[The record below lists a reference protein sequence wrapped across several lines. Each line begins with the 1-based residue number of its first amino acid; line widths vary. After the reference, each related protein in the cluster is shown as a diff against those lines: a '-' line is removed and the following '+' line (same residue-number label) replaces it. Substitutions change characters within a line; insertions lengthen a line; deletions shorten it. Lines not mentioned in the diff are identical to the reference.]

1 VVFESDANNLVA
13 GDTNGQS
20 DIFRVANPF
29 ITSFNA
35 TGAKNTA
42 SALNLA
48 SNAASLTEY
57 RWLRIR

>member
-1 VVFESDANNLVA
+1 VA

-35 TGAKNTA
+35 TGAKYGHLRVESLPA
-42 SALNLA
+42 MLPALQIPMA
-48 SNAASLTEY
+48 QK
-57 RWLRIR
+57 R